1 MTGGSGLWDDP
12 DDVYEEWTE
21 ERFKRAAVYEDGK
34 LVRPASGTWTK
45 SGKAEED
52 GSR

>member
-1 MTGGSGLWDDP
+1 MTGGKDTWDDP
-12 DDVYEEWTE
+12 DDDYEEWTE
-21 ERFKRAAVYEDGK
+21 ERFKRAAVYEGSK

-45 SGKAEED
+45 PGKAEED